1 MAWMSWDTPIGGR
14 LISSPLPHAG
24 WTSGTLERMNKDSFD
39 WYKRLIETNGAILDE
54 E

>member
-1 MAWMSWDTPIGGR
+1 
-14 LISSPLPHAG
+14 
-24 WTSGTLERMNKDSFD
+24 MNKDSFD